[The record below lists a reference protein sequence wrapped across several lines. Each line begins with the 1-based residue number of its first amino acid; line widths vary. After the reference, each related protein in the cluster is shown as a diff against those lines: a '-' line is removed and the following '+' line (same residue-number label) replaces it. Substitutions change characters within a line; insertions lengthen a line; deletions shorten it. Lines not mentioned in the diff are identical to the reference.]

1 MISVFC
7 RIYTEYATRCWL
19 SETHKTIWKMAQ
31 AKQQTEEE
39 WRGYDRVWN
48 VKKVM
53 RALSL
58 IVSMFHNMA

>member
-1 MISVFC
+1 M
-7 RIYTEYATRCWL
+7 R
-19 SETHKTIWKMAQ
+19 HKTIWKMAQ

-39 WRGYDRVWN
+39 WRGYDRVRN
-48 VKKVM
+48 VEKVM